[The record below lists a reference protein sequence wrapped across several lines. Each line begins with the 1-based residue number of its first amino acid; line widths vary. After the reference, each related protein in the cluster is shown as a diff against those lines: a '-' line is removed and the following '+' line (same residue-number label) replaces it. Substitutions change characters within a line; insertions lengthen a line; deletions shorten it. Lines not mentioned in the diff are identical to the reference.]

1 MYRLMYRLQ
10 EKDKYDA
17 LISRAF
23 GNDKLFVTTLNSA
36 FESFLNLNPRSPEY
50 ISLFMDDKLR
60 KGLKVGLEPGFN
72 GRWHAAAGSACLPAC
87 CLPVAGCVLHP
98 TVSSHCTATA
108 CGATQLDPALRS
120 PAVVVCPSLPLF
132 PVVCWSR
139 A

>member
-1 MYRLMYRLQ
+1 MYRLVYRLQ

-60 KGLKVGLEPGFN
+60 KGLKVGFEPGFN
-72 GRWHAAAGSACLPAC
+72 GRWHAAAGSACPPAC
-87 CLPVAGCVLHP
+87 CTYLSAHTAQPPPLPTP
-98 TVSSHCTATA
+98 T
-108 CGATQLDPALRS
+108 
-120 PAVVVCPSLPLF
+120 
-132 PVVCWSR
+132 
-139 A
+139 